1 MFATMNGST
10 AQNPKKAP
18 LDTAF
23 TNGCAHVNGAAAK
36 NGATENGKEE
46 GGRRKDEGGELLKKI
61 LEIVLREKIVT
72 GVDAPEKVIEFKQ
85 PEELKKL
92 FDLRAGHDGC
102 SPDEAHALLEQV
114 VRYSVRT
121 THPHFYNQLYAGIDE
136 VALTGAW
143 LTEALNTNQYTF
155 EVAPVFMLVEHE
167 VIRQLVELYGFE
179 DGDGIFAPG
188 GSMSNMY
195 AMVLA
200 RYRKN
205 PNVKRTG
212 VFSSKPL
219 IVFTSDQGHYSV
231 SKSASWLGIG
241 MDHVVPVATDDQGR
255 MLPEALRKAVQKAR
269 EQGGDP
275 YFVNA
280 TAGST
285 VFGAYDPLDQLAD
298 VCAEEGLWLH
308 VDGCWGGAVVLSR
321 KHKHLVSG
329 IHRVDSVAWN
339 PHKMLGAALQ
349 CSAFVTKHKGL
360 LHQCNSARA
369 SYLFQQDKY
378 YDVSYDTGDKSVQCG
393 RKVDAFKLWLS
404 FKLHGMAELERRVDA
419 AFAAS
424 RHLCEQVKAREGFRL
439 LREPQCTNVCF
450 WFVPPSLRDQPETPE
465 WWVKLSK
472 VAPQLKERMVRE
484 GSMMVGYQP
493 VASKGL
499 VNFIRMVTTCTPT
512 PTLAHMDFVLDEIA
526 RLGADL

>member
-1 MFATMNGST
+1 MFATMNGT
-10 AQNPKKAP
+10 AQNSKKSPPEIA
-18 LDTAF
+18 L
-23 TNGCAHVNGAAAK
+23 TNGTVNGVSAK
-36 NGATENGKEE
+36 NGAAENGQENGQE
-46 GGRRKDEGGELLKKI
+46 EGGELLQKV

-72 GVDAPEKVIEFKQ
+72 GIDASGKKVIEFKQ

-92 FDLRAGHDGC
+92 FDLRVGQDGC

-114 VRYSVRT
+114 VRYSVKT

-167 VIRQLVELYGFE
+167 VIRQLVELYGFD

-200 RYRKN
+200 RYKRN
-205 PNVKRTG
+205 PNVKKTG
-212 VFSSKPL
+212 VFSLKPL

-255 MLPEALRKAVQKAR
+255 MIPEALRKAVQKAR

-275 YFVNA
+275 FFVNA

-308 VDGCWGGAVVLSR
+308 VDGCWGGAVILS
-321 KHKHLVSG
+321 KKYKHLVSG

-404 FKLHGMAELERRVDA
+404 FKLHGMDELERRVDA

-424 RHLCEQVKAREGFRL
+424 RYLCEQVKVREGFRL
-439 LREPQCTNVCF
+439 LQEPQCTNVCF
-450 WFVPPSLRDQPETPE
+450 WFIPPSLRNLPETPE

-472 VAPQLKERMVRE
+472 VAPQLKERMVRD
-484 GSMMVGYQP
+484 GSLMVGYQP

-512 PTLAHMDFVLDEIA
+512 PTRAHMDFVLDEFE